1 MKIMKFIIL
10 FSFSFNLV
18 ASESFKGVEIPY
30 EKVESLFTNEIDPNT
45 TCLDEYLTRESQL
58 RRFLIWAP
66 PSTVVAAP
74 AGFMIGGYS
83 AAFLSGAAGV
93 TGWAGLGYAVLGAG
107 IGGLGVLGTFVGLE
121 TAKAIEF
128 HNNRFMINLITAVR
142 VESYQEKSVVSFL
155 SKFRNKFPRSPL
167 SDEEI
172 FQSILE
178 LDSDARLCDGVV
190 RGSSSSKLKKKLAR
204 KRHLLKYI
212 NSNF

>member
-1 MKIMKFIIL
+1 MKIMKFIVL
-10 FSFSFNLV
+10 FSFSFNLI
-18 ASESFKGVEIPY
+18 ASDSFKGVEISY
-30 EKVESLFTNEIDPNT
+30 KNVESLFTNEIDPET

-58 RRFLIWAP
+58 RKFLIWAP

-83 AAFLSGAAGV
+83 AVALSGAAGV

-128 HNNRFMINLITAVR
+128 YNNRYMINLITAIR
-142 VESYQEKSVVSFL
+142 VDNLEHKSVLNFL
-155 SKFRNKFPRSPL
+155 NKFRSKYPRSPL
-167 SDEEI
+167 SDEDI